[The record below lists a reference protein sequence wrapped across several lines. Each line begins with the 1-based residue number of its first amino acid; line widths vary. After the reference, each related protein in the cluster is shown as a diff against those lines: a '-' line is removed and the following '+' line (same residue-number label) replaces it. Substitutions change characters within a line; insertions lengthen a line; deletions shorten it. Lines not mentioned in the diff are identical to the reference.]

1 LTDLVDHVKLLR
13 MSRQKNLLRIEAAM
27 VELGRMTRSG
37 RADRLRCE
45 RAGVEVTGAAQR
57 LIYYLMENGPLRL
70 SELARRTETDPG
82 ILTRQVN
89 VIERQGLVE
98 RLPDPTDRRATLL
111 RMSPRGRRV
120 AQKLREV
127 QDEVLGGQLADWSP
141 GDLERAAALMERL
154 IRDVRPEWEGES
166 EG

>member
-1 LTDLVDHVKLLR
+1 

-57 LIYYLMENGPLRL
+57 LIYYLMENGPLRP
-70 SELARRTETDPG
+70 SELARRTDTDPG

-89 VIERQGLVE
+89 ALERQGIVE
-98 RLPDPTDRRATLL
+98 RRPDPTDRRAMTVHML
-111 RMSPRGRRV
+111 PRGRRI
-120 AQKLREV
+120 ALRLREV
-127 QDEVLGGQLADWSP
+127 QDEVLGSQLAGWTA
-141 GDLERAAALMERL
+141 GDLDQAAGLMEQL
-154 IRDVRPEWEGES
+154 IRDIRPKWEGETAD
-166 EG
+166 GQD

>member
-1 LTDLVDHVKLLR
+1 
-13 MSRQKNLLRIEAAM
+13 MSRHKNLLRIEAAM

-45 RAGVEVTGAAQR
+45 RAGVDVTGAAQR
-57 LIYYLMENGPLRL
+57 LIYYLMENGPMRL

-89 VIERQGLVE
+89 AIEQQGIVV
-98 RLPDPTDRRATLL
+98 RRPDPTDRRATLVH
-111 RMSPRGRRV
+111 MSARGRRI
-120 AQKLREV
+120 AQRLREV
-127 QDEVLGGQLADWSP
+127 QDEVLGGQLAAWTA
-141 GDLERAAALMERL
+141 GDLERAADLMERL

-166 EG
+166 PQQD

>member
-1 LTDLVDHVKLLR
+1 
-13 MSRQKNLLRIEAAM
+13 M

-57 LIYYLMENGPLRL
+57 LIYYLIENGPLRL

-89 VIERQGLVE
+89 TLERQGIVE
-98 RLPDPTDRRATLL
+98 RRPDPTDRRAMTVHML
-111 RMSPRGRRV
+111 PRGRRI
-120 AQKLREV
+120 ALRLREV
-127 QDEVLGGQLADWSP
+127 QDEVLGSQLEGWTA
-141 GDLERAAALMERL
+141 GDLDQAAGLMEQL
-154 IRDVRPEWEGES
+154 IRDIRPKWEGES
-166 EG
+166 EGQE

>member
-1 LTDLVDHVKLLR
+1 
-13 MSRQKNLLRIEAAM
+13 MSRQKDLLRIEAAM

-45 RAGVEVTGAAQR
+45 RAGVDVTGAAQR
-57 LIYYLMENGPLRL
+57 LIYYLMENGPMRL

-89 VIERQGLVE
+89 AIERQGIVV
-98 RLPDPTDRRATLL
+98 RRPDPTDRRATLVS
-111 RMSPRGRRV
+111 MTARGRRI
-120 AQKLREV
+120 AQRLREV
-127 QDEVLGGQLADWSP
+127 QDEVLGGQLAAWTA
-141 GDLERAAALMERL
+141 GELERAADLMERL

-166 EG
+166 QESSEST

>member
-1 LTDLVDHVKLLR
+1 
-13 MSRQKNLLRIEAAM
+13 MSRQKHLLRIEAAM

-57 LIYYLMENGPLRL
+57 LIYYLMENGPMRL

-89 VIERQGLVE
+89 TLAAQGIVE
-98 RLPDPTDRRATLL
+98 KRPDPTDRRAVTVQML
-111 RMSPRGRRV
+111 PKGRRI
-120 AQKLREV
+120 AQRLREV
-127 QDEVLGGQLADWSP
+127 QDEVLGSQLARWASS
-141 GDLERAAALMERL
+141 DLEQAAGLMEQL
-154 IRDVRPEWEGES
+154 ISDIRPKWEGETGDES
-166 EG
+166 E

>member
-1 LTDLVDHVKLLR
+1 

-57 LIYYLMENGPLRL
+57 LIYYLMENGPMRL

-89 VIERQGLVE
+89 GLEKQGLVE
-98 RLPDPTDRRATLL
+98 RRPDPTDRRAALVQ
-111 RMSPRGRRV
+111 MSPKGRRI
-120 AQKLREV
+120 AQRLREV
-127 QDEVLGGQLADWSP
+127 QDEVLGGQLAGWAAS
-141 GDLERAAALMERL
+141 DLERAASLMEQL
-154 IRDVRPEWEGES
+154 IRDVRPKWEGETAES
-166 EG
+166 QE

>member
-1 LTDLVDHVKLLR
+1 

-57 LIYYLMENGPLRL
+57 LIYYLMENGPMRL

-89 VIERQGLVE
+89 GLEKQGIVE
-98 RLPDPTDRRATLL
+98 RRPDPTDRRAMTVHML
-111 RMSPRGRRV
+111 PRGRRI
-120 AQKLREV
+120 ALRLREV
-127 QDEVLGGQLADWSP
+127 QDEVLGSQLAGWTA
-141 GDLERAAALMERL
+141 GDLDQAAGLMEQL
-154 IRDVRPEWEGES
+154 IRDIRPKWEGETA
-166 EG
+166 EGPE

>member
-1 LTDLVDHVKLLR
+1 
-13 MSRQKNLLRIEAAM
+13 M

-89 VIERQGLVE
+89 ALEKQGIVE
-98 RLPDPTDRRATLL
+98 RRPDPTDRRAMTVHML
-111 RMSPRGRRV
+111 PRGRRI
-120 AQKLREV
+120 ALRLREV
-127 QDEVLGGQLADWSP
+127 QDEVLGSQLEGWTAT
-141 GDLERAAALMERL
+141 DLDQAAGLMEQL
-154 IRDVRPEWEGES
+154 IRDIRPKWEGDC
-166 EG
+166 EGQE

>member
-1 LTDLVDHVKLLR
+1 
-13 MSRQKNLLRIEAAM
+13 MARQKDLLRIEAAM

-57 LIYYLMENGPLRL
+57 LIYYLMENGPMRL

-89 VIERQGLVE
+89 ALEQQGLVG
-98 RLPDPTDRRATLL
+98 RRPDPTDRRAWIV
-111 RMSPRGRRV
+111 RMLPKGRRI
-120 AQKLREV
+120 ALRLREV
-127 QDEVLGGQLADWSP
+127 QDEVLGSQLAGWTAAE
-141 GDLERAAALMERL
+141 LEQAAGLMEQL
-154 IRDVRPEWEGES
+154 IRDIRPKWEGETAES
-166 EG
+166 QD

>member
-1 LTDLVDHVKLLR
+1 

-89 VIERQGLVE
+89 ALERQGIVE
-98 RLPDPTDRRATLL
+98 RRPDPTDRRAMTVHML
-111 RMSPRGRRV
+111 PRGRRI
-120 AQKLREV
+120 ALRLREV
-127 QDEVLGGQLADWSP
+127 QDEVLGGQLSGWTA
-141 GDLERAAALMERL
+141 GDLEQAAGLMEQL
-154 IRDVRPEWEGES
+154 IRDIRPEWEGDPSES
-166 EG
+166 QD

>member
-1 LTDLVDHVKLLR
+1 
-13 MSRQKNLLRIEAAM
+13 M

-89 VIERQGLVE
+89 ALERQGIVE
-98 RLPDPTDRRATLL
+98 RRPDPTDRRAMTVHML
-111 RMSPRGRRV
+111 PRGRRI
-120 AQKLREV
+120 ALRLREV
-127 QDEVLGGQLADWSP
+127 QDEVLGGQLAGWT
-141 GDLERAAALMERL
+141 GADLEQAAALMEQL
-154 IRDVRPEWEGES
+154 IRDIRPKWEGES
-166 EG
+166 EGQD

>member
-1 LTDLVDHVKLLR
+1 
-13 MSRQKNLLRIEAAM
+13 MSRQKSLLRIEAAM

-111 RMSPRGRRV
+111 RMTPRGRRV

-127 QDEVLGGQLADWSP
+127 QDEVLGGQLAEWSP

-154 IRDVRPEWEGES
+154 IRDVRPQWEGEA
-166 EG
+166 ER

>member
-1 LTDLVDHVKLLR
+1 
-13 MSRQKNLLRIEAAM
+13 M

-57 LIYYLMENGPLRL
+57 LIYYLMENGAMRL

-89 VIERQGLVE
+89 ALERQGIVE
-98 RLPDPTDRRATLL
+98 RRPDPTDRRAMTVHML
-111 RMSPRGRRV
+111 PRGRRI
-120 AQKLREV
+120 ALRLREV
-127 QDEVLGGQLADWSP
+127 QDEVLGSQLADWTA
-141 GDLERAAALMERL
+141 GDLDQAAGLMEQL
-154 IRDVRPEWEGES
+154 IRDIRPKWEGES
-166 EG
+166 EGQE

>member
-1 LTDLVDHVKLLR
+1 
-13 MSRQKNLLRIEAAM
+13 MARQKDLLRIEAAM

-57 LIYYLMENGPLRL
+57 LIYYLMENGPMRL

-89 VIERQGLVE
+89 ALEQQGLVA
-98 RLPDPTDRRATLL
+98 RRPDPTDRRAWIV
-111 RMSPRGRRV
+111 RMLPKGRRI
-120 AQKLREV
+120 ALRLREV
-127 QDEVLGGQLADWSP
+127 QDEVLGSQLAGWTAAE
-141 GDLERAAALMERL
+141 LEQAAGLMEQL
-154 IRDVRPEWEGES
+154 IRDIRPKWEGE
-166 EG
+166 EGETAN

>member
-1 LTDLVDHVKLLR
+1 
-13 MSRQKNLLRIEAAM
+13 MARQKHLLRIEAAM

-57 LIYYLMENGPLRL
+57 LIYYLMENGPMRL

-89 VIERQGLVE
+89 TIESQGLVE
-98 RLPDPTDRRATLL
+98 RRPDPTDRRAVIVS
-111 RMSPRGRRV
+111 MSPRGRRI
-120 AQKLREV
+120 AQRLREV
-127 QDEVLGGQLADWSP
+127 QDEVLGGQLARWTA
-141 GDLERAAALMERL
+141 GDLEQAAGLMEQL
-154 IRDVRPEWEGES
+154 IRDIRPQWEGDS
-166 EG
+166 EGQE

>member
-1 LTDLVDHVKLLR
+1 
-13 MSRQKNLLRIEAAM
+13 MSRQKSLLRIEAAM

-57 LIYYLMENGPLRL
+57 LIYYLMENGPMRL

-89 VIERQGLVE
+89 ALEAQGHVE
-98 RLPDPTDRRATLL
+98 RRPDPTDRRASIVQ
-111 RMSPRGRRV
+111 MSPKGRRV
-120 AQKLREV
+120 AQRLREV
-127 QDEVLGGQLADWSP
+127 QDEVLGGQLAGWSAA
-141 GDLERAAALMERL
+141 DLERAASLMEQL
-154 IRDVRPEWEGES
+154 ILDVRPKWEGETG
-166 EG
+166 EGPS

>member
-1 LTDLVDHVKLLR
+1 
-13 MSRQKNLLRIEAAM
+13 M

-89 VIERQGLVE
+89 ALERQGIVE
-98 RLPDPTDRRATLL
+98 RRPDPTDRRAMTVHML
-111 RMSPRGRRV
+111 PRGRRI
-120 AQKLREV
+120 ALRLREV
-127 QDEVLGGQLADWSP
+127 QDEVLGSQLEGWTA
-141 GDLERAAALMERL
+141 GDLDQAAGLMEQL
-154 IRDVRPEWEGES
+154 IRDIRPKWEGES
-166 EG
+166 EGQE

>member
-1 LTDLVDHVKLLR
+1 
-13 MSRQKNLLRIEAAM
+13 MARQKDLLRIEAAM

-57 LIYYLMENGPLRL
+57 LIYYLMENGPMRL

-89 VIERQGLVE
+89 ALEQQGLVA
-98 RLPDPTDRRATLL
+98 RRPDPTDRRAWIV
-111 RMSPRGRRV
+111 RMLPKGRRI
-120 AQKLREV
+120 ALRLREV
-127 QDEVLGGQLADWSP
+127 QDEVLGSQLAGWTAAE
-141 GDLERAAALMERL
+141 LEQAAGLMEQL
-154 IRDVRPEWEGES
+154 IRDIRPKWEGETEQS
-166 EG
+166 RD

>member
-1 LTDLVDHVKLLR
+1 
-13 MSRQKNLLRIEAAM
+13 MSRQKSLLRIEAAM

-57 LIYYLMENGPLRL
+57 LIYYLMENGPMRL

-89 VIERQGLVE
+89 ALEQQGLVA
-98 RLPDPTDRRATLL
+98 RRPDPTDRRAQIV
-111 RMSPRGRRV
+111 RMLPKGRRI
-120 AQKLREV
+120 ALRLREV
-127 QDEVLGGQLADWSP
+127 QDEVLGGQLAGWTM
-141 GDLERAAALMERL
+141 GDLEQAAGLMEQL
-154 IRDVRPEWEGES
+154 IRDIRPKWEGETAES
-166 EG
+166 QD

>member
-1 LTDLVDHVKLLR
+1 
-13 MSRQKNLLRIEAAM
+13 M

-57 LIYYLMENGPLRL
+57 LIYYLIENGPLRL

-89 VIERQGLVE
+89 ALERQGIVE
-98 RLPDPTDRRATLL
+98 RRPDPTDRRAMTVHML
-111 RMSPRGRRV
+111 PRGRRI
-120 AQKLREV
+120 ALRLREV
-127 QDEVLGGQLADWSP
+127 QDEVLGSQLEGWTA
-141 GDLERAAALMERL
+141 GDLDQAAGLMEQL
-154 IRDVRPEWEGES
+154 IRDIRPKWEGES
-166 EG
+166 EGQE

>member
-1 LTDLVDHVKLLR
+1 
-13 MSRQKNLLRIEAAM
+13 MARQKDLLRIEAAM

-57 LIYYLMENGPLRL
+57 LIYYLMENGPMRL

-89 VIERQGLVE
+89 AIEAQGIVE
-98 RLPDPTDRRATLL
+98 RRPDPNDRRASLVH
-111 RMSPRGRRV
+111 MSTKGRRL
-120 AQKLREV
+120 AQRLREV
-127 QDEVLGGQLADWSP
+127 QDEVLGGQLAKWSASE
-141 GDLERAAALMERL
+141 LERAADLMERL
-154 IRDVRPEWEGES
+154 IRDVRPKWEGES
-166 EG
+166 EGQ

>member
-1 LTDLVDHVKLLR
+1 
-13 MSRQKNLLRIEAAM
+13 M

-89 VIERQGLVE
+89 ALERQGIVE
-98 RLPDPTDRRATLL
+98 RRPDPTDRRASTVHML
-111 RMSPRGRRV
+111 PRGRRI
-120 AQKLREV
+120 ALRLREV
-127 QDEVLGGQLADWSP
+127 QDEVLGGQLAQWAAA
-141 GDLERAAALMERL
+141 DLEQAAGLMEQL
-154 IRDVRPEWEGES
+154 IRDIRPKWEGES
-166 EG
+166 EDGQG